1 MQFLINL
8 YKLAQ
13 SYNIHKTL
21 PSTVSVDVTFVI
33 IVWNVRRVYSFF
45 HHCYPHKSIKALMFL
60 LEKYI
65 I

>member
-1 MQFLINL
+1 MQLLINL

-13 SYNIHKTL
+13 SYNIYKTL

-45 HHCYPHKSIKALMFL
+45 QHCCPHKSIKALILL